1 MSCHPF
7 CNQTGR
13 ENGKGDTE
21 ITIISFF
28 VFNFTVEK
36 ICENTSYKGLLFKTA
51 TSLRLTEGPGKQFF
65 AVVKLQSRHLQH

>member
-28 VFNFTVEK
+28 VFRDIYVLYYAIEESDDVIGGATKTV
-36 ICENTSYKGLLFKTA
+36 
-51 TSLRLTEGPGKQFF
+51 
-65 AVVKLQSRHLQH
+65 